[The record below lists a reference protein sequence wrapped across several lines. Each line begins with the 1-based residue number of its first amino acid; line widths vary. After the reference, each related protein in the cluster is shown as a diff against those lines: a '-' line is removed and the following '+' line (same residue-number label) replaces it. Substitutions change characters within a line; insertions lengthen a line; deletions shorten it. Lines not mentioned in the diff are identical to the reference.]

1 MKRKLKF
8 TACWEYFFICSG
20 CLIFALLFL
29 FLVKNDDMLL
39 RELPNKHLLLINL
52 ACVSLFGL
60 FFYLLEKHHT
70 HSSRKFILLLVSLY
84 ALLFIIQILLVNQ
97 TYFYTGWDVGT
108 MQNSA
113 TVLWNGGSM
122 QETEAD
128 IYYSRYPNN
137 ILMLY
142 ITYLIGKTGLLFS
155 MQEPYNLCIYV
166 SCFCVAFS
174 CFLGNL
180 ILKRLT
186 QGKATHIL
194 YILISTP
201 FILLSPWIMMPYT
214 DTFGM
219 LFVTVAVWGLLCVNT
234 PWLKWP
240 AVGFGSVLGYY
251 IKPTCLIVFLAAM
264 LIYGIYYLTHFRR
277 EWKNILALAVSAS
290 LFWSAGACVP
300 MWVQHTF
307 NFYLDPEMRAP
318 FTHYL
323 MMGAN
328 PGSSGGYSGYDAF
341 NTFYIPTYE
350 ERKAETTKEF
360 IRRISGPDKQYL
372 KNLYS
377 AKALKNFNDG
387 TFAWSFEG
395 GFFLTFVE
403 HSGPVASFFWN
414 TFVPPN
420 DERLTL
426 IQERVESFENTL
438 QVTDPSAEIG
448 TRFTLYR
455 TVAQGFWL
463 QVLLGIPPVFLQMK
477 RNRTEKACLLTMLC
491 GLLAFVMLFE
501 ARARYL
507 FLYAPIFLI
516 LSLCGY
522 DGLFVSLK
530 SLREKRIRRK
540 S

>member
-1 MKRKLKF
+1 MERKLKF
-8 TACWEYFFICSG
+8 TVCREYFFICSG
-20 CLIFALLFL
+20 SFVFASLIFFLLKF
-29 FLVKNDDMLL
+29 DDMLL
-39 RELPNKHLLLINL
+39 RELPNKYLILINL
-52 ACVSLFGL
+52 ACASLFGL
-60 FFYLLEKHHT
+60 FFYLSEKR
-70 HSSRKFILLLVSLY
+70 HSQNVRQCILFLAALY
-84 ALLFIIQILLVNQ
+84 AGLFIIQIILVNQ

-108 MQNSA
+108 MQNTV

-142 ITYLIGKTGLLFS
+142 ITYLIGKVGLLFS
-155 MQEPYNLCIYV
+155 MQDPYHLCIYA
-166 SCFCVAFS
+166 SCFCVAVS

-180 ILKRLT
+180 ILRKLSRSRSI
-186 QGKATHIL
+186 HIL
-194 YILISTP
+194 YVLISTP
-201 FILLSPWIMMPYT
+201 FVLLSPWIMMPYT

-219 LFVTVAVWGLLCVNT
+219 LFVMTAVWGLLCVDT
-234 PWLKWP
+234 PWLKWFI
-240 AVGFGSVLGYY
+240 VGFGSVLGYY
-251 IKPTCLIVFLAAM
+251 IKPTCVIVFLAA
-264 LIYGIYYLTHFRR
+264 LLTYGLYYLTHIRR
-277 EWKNILALAVSAS
+277 EWKNILALAVSAA
-290 LFWSAGACVP
+290 LFWIAGACVP
-300 MWVQHTF
+300 LWVQHTF
-307 NFYLDPEMRAP
+307 SFTLYPEMRAP

-328 PGSSGGYSGYDAF
+328 PDSSGGYSGYDAF
-341 NTFYIPTYE
+341 NTFYYPTYE

-360 IRRISGPDKQYL
+360 IRRVSGSNRGFVKR
-372 KNLYS
+372 LYT

-395 GFFLTFVE
+395 GFYLTYIE
-403 HSGPVASFFWN
+403 HGGPVARFFWK

-426 IQERVESFENTL
+426 IEERVESFKNTL
-438 QVTDPSAEIG
+438 EVTDTSAELG
-448 TRFTLYR
+448 TWFTLYR
-455 TVAQGFWL
+455 TVAQGVWL
-463 QVLLGIPPVFLQMK
+463 QVLLGIPLIILQMK
-477 RNRTEKACLLTMLC
+477 QGRTEKACLITMLC

-507 FLYAPIFLI
+507 FLYAPVFII

-522 DGLFVSLK
+522 DSLFIALK
-530 SLREKRIRRK
+530 GFRQKYGRRK